1 VLIACNLRTQKVEAG
16 GSKVQGHPWL
26 NLKPVWDSRDSQ
38 KLDGWMDGWMMK
50 EERREE
56 KKERNER
63 DCESPGYLDKLPRS
77 CPNLGV

>member
-1 VLIACNLRTQKVEAG
+1 
-16 GSKVQGHPWL
+16 
-26 NLKPVWDSRDSQ
+26 
-38 KLDGWMDGWMMK
+38 LDGWMDGWMMK